1 MTRFKKSDKTKSGNV
16 IVLKTGGLQLKRPS
30 ILSLIMG
37 LIVFAVTA
45 VHLPSAASSQ
55 TGDGWKQLFDG
66 KNLGD
71 WDQEGEANWRVEDGA
86 IVADKLTSKGAAHLV
101 SKTPYKDFMIY
112 VEFWSSD
119 DANSGIFLRCQNPK
133 EITDRSCY
141 EANIFDQ
148 RKDPTY
154 GTGGIVNFS
163 EVNPMPK
170 AGGKWN
176 TFEITAKGRQIT
188 VVLNGQKTADLNNGL
203 FAEGAITLQYGSGV
217 MKFRKVAIKP
227 L

>member
-1 MTRFKKSDKTKSGNV
+1 M
-16 IVLKTGGLQLKRPS
+16 KRPS
-30 ILSLIMG
+30 ILALFAG
-37 LIVFAVTA
+37 LFAFAAVL
-45 VHLPSAASSQ
+45 VHLPSTASSQ
-55 TGDGWKQLFDG
+55 TGDGWTQLFDG

-71 WDQEGEANWRVEDGA
+71 WDQVGEANWRVEDGA

-101 SKTPYKDFMIY
+101 SKAKYKDFMIY

-154 GTGGIVNFS
+154 GTGGIVHFS

-176 TFEITAKGRQIT
+176 TYEITAKGRQIT
-188 VVLNGQKTADLNNGL
+188 LVLNGYKTADLNNGL
-203 FAEGAITLQYGSGV
+203 FADGVITLQYGSGV

>member
-1 MTRFKKSDKTKSGNV
+1 MTRLKKSDKTKSGNV

-71 WDQEGEANWRVEDGA
+71 WDQVGEANWRVEDGA

-133 EITDRSCY
+133 EITDRSLLRSQY
-141 EANIFDQ
+141 LRPAQ
-148 RKDPTY
+148 RP
-154 GTGGIVNFS
+154 
-163 EVNPMPK
+163 
-170 AGGKWN
+170 
-176 TFEITAKGRQIT
+176 
-188 VVLNGQKTADLNNGL
+188 DLWHRRHCQFLRGEPD
-203 FAEGAITLQYGSGV
+203 AEGRRQVEYL
-217 MKFRKVAIKP
+217 
-227 L
+227 